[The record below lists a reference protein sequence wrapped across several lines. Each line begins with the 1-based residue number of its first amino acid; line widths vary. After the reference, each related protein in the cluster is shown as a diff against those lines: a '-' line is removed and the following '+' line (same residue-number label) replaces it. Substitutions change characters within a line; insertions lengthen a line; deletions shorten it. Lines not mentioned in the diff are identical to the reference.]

1 MKVVMSIAG
10 FDPSSGAGVMRD
22 IITFR
27 KIGLYGVGAVTAV
40 TYQNSWDV
48 YGFKPLMPEDVVKQI
63 DALMEDFQITHVKVG
78 MVANNHIANLI
89 ANKIE
94 EYNLVAVVDPILKSS
109 SGYAFI
115 SSPEDLEDLL
125 KKASVIT
132 PNVPEA
138 EVLSGVK
145 IKDEESAIKAGM
157 ILREKYGPTIIKG
170 GHLDG
175 VDYLFDD
182 EIVKEEMEHL
192 GKDIHGT
199 GCVYSS
205 ALTAHLALG
214 YSLKISFRLSREFL
228 QSEIRNSTNVSKRE
242 LFP

>member
-1 MKVVMSIAG
+1 MKVVISIAG
-10 FDPSSGAGVMRD
+10 FDPSSGAGVIRD

-27 KIGLYGVGAVTAV
+27 KIGLYGVGVVTAI
-40 TYQNSWDV
+40 TYQNSWDI
-48 YGFKPLMPEDVVKQI
+48 YGFKPLTPEDVGKQI

-115 SSPEDLEDLL
+115 SSPEDLENLL

-145 IKDEESAIKAGM
+145 IKDEESAIKAGK

-228 QSEIRNSTNVSKRE
+228 QSEIRNSINVSKRE

>member
-22 IITFR
+22 VITFR
-27 KIGLYGVGAVTAV
+27 KIGLYGVGVVTAV
-40 TYQNSWDV
+40 TYQNSWNI
-48 YGFKPLMPEDVVKQI
+48 YGFKPLTTHDVEKQI
-63 DALMEDFQITHVKVG
+63 DALTEDFKITHVKVG
-78 MVANNHIANLI
+78 MVANSEIANLV
-89 ANKIE
+89 AKKID
-94 EYNLVAVVDPILKSS
+94 EYELVAVVDPILKSS
-109 SGYAFI
+109 SGYEFI
-115 SSPEDLEDLL
+115 KSPKDLEPLL

-145 IKDEESAIKAGM
+145 IKDEESAIKAGK

-182 EIVKEEMEHL
+182 DIVKEEMEHL

-205 ALTAHLALG
+205 ALAAHLALG

-228 QSEIRNSTNVSKRE
+228 QSDIRNSITISKRE
-242 LFP
+242 LLP

>member
-10 FDPSSGAGVMRD
+10 FDPSSGAGVTRD

-27 KIGLYGVGAVTAV
+27 KIGLYGVGVITSV
-40 TYQNSWDV
+40 TYQNSWNI
-48 YGFKPLMPEDVVKQI
+48 YGFKSLTPDEVERQMESL
-63 DALMEDFQITHVKVG
+63 LEDFKIMHVKVG
-78 MVANNHIANLI
+78 MVSNGKIADLI
-89 ANKIE
+89 AKKIE
-94 EYNLVAVVDPILKSS
+94 EYNLIAVVDPILKSS
-109 SGYAFI
+109 SGYKFI
-115 SSPEDLEDLL
+115 ESPKDLESLL

-138 EVLSGVK
+138 EVLSGMK
-145 IKDEESAIKAGM
+145 IKDEKSAVKAGK

-182 EIVKEEMEHL
+182 EILKEEMEHL

-205 ALTAHLALG
+205 ALAAHLSLG

-228 QSEIRNSTNVSKRE
+228 QSEIRNSIKVSRRE
-242 LFP
+242 LLP